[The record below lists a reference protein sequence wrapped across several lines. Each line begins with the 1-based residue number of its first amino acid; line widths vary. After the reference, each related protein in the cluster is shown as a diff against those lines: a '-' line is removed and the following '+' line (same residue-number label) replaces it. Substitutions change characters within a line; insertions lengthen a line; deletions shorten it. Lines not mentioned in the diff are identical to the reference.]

1 MIFILYCINRLPFFK
16 FKYDTSR
23 MDWNY
28 CMKKLYMVA
37 MALLIVGG
45 LNWLLVGT
53 VRKDVVALVLGKG
66 WLARSVY
73 IVIGLCAV
81 AIMFNRDTYLPFLG
95 ESLVP
100 CAAIQEKTP
109 PGATVQMQ
117 VDVPP
122 GAKVLYWAAEPAT
135 EKLHEVQ
142 NWKQAYLDVENAGV
156 TVADSNGIAT
166 LRVRRPQPY
175 LVPWKGKLEPHIH
188 FRVCGEAGF
197 LGRTKTVF
205 LEDGHVEGFQGV

>member
-1 MIFILYCINRLPFFK
+1 
-16 FKYDTSR
+16 

-53 VRKDVVALVLGKG
+53 VRKDIVALVLGKG
-66 WLARSVY
+66 WIARSVY
-73 IVIGLCAV
+73 IVIGLCAL

-188 FRVCGEAGF
+188 FRICGEGGF

>member
-1 MIFILYCINRLPFFK
+1 
-16 FKYDTSR
+16 

-53 VRKDVVALVLGKG
+53 LRKDVVALVLGRG
-66 WLARSVY
+66 WLARSIY

-122 GAKVLYWAAEPAT
+122 GAKVLYWAAEPGA
-135 EKLHEVQ
+135 EKMKNINVEV
-142 NWKQAYLDVENAGV
+142 D
-156 TVADSNGIAT
+156 
-166 LRVRRPQPY
+166 
-175 LVPWKGKLEPHIH
+175 
-188 FRVCGEAGF
+188 CM
-197 LGRTKTVF
+197 
-205 LEDGHVEGFQGV
+205 